1 MAKALYGM
9 TDGDKFEGIVWET
22 KIGKVITFKGNI
34 NPQAKFLIRDCETQE
49 DLVNE
54 DMIDV
59 LIEILPQKLKDVM
72 KGTK

>member
-1 MAKALYGM
+1 MAKVLYGM
-9 TDGDKFEGIVWET
+9 TDSDKFEGIVWET

-34 NPQAKFLIRDCETQE
+34 NPQAGFSIRDCETQE

-59 LIEILPQKLKDVM
+59 LIEILPQKLKDIM
-72 KGTK
+72 KQ